1 MIVAPTFQ
9 SSPTEGGPQ
18 AGTAVA
24 GEAEAATEGQSPA
37 VVSLRGPA
45 RLAALVRAF
54 RCPARYDRGWHLVT
68 AFGAGRLIQVAV
80 GSEKGAGALLTNRAG
95 CSANAR

>member
-45 RLAALVRAF
+45 RLA
-54 RCPARYDRGWHLVT
+54 CPRQGVQMSRPL
-68 AFGAGRLIQVAV
+68 
-80 GSEKGAGALLTNRAG
+80 
-95 CSANAR
+95 